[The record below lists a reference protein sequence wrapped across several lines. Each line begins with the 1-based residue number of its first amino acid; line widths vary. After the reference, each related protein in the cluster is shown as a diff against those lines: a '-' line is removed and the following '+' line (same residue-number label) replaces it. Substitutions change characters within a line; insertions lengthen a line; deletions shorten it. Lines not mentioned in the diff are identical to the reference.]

1 MDSICYELETLPISG
16 LGMKTQTE
24 SLTSVLIQGKL
35 ERVLNEAL
43 VKKGAAFWD

>member
-1 MDSICYELETLPISG
+1 MDNICYELETLPISG